1 MKLIKSIYRFLSPK
15 HQTIF
20 LDYKVDFKPRYGHGN
35 GPAHKGLND
44 IVSSLDSNYSSLID
58 DVISFKSEIQSI
70 EKSGRNVSDSLSPK
84 WNNDFLPGLDIAV
97 LYTLIAKFKPEQYI
111 EVGSGNSTKV
121 VGLAKRNKGLNTK
134 IISVDPQPRAEID
147 ELSDEIH
154 RVPAENLKA
163 FSIVER
169 LNPGDILFIDNS
181 HRCLPNSDA
190 TVFFLE
196 VLPKLKKGVIVHIHD
211 VYLPFDYP
219 QFMCD
224 RAYSEQYMLAMAI
237 LSNPKRY
244 KTLMPNYYV
253 SQNNSLADR
262 LNSLWDHSNLTGVEK
277 HGGSY
282 WLEIGE

>member
-1 MKLIKSIYRFLSPK
+1 MELIKNIYRFFSSK
-15 HQTIF
+15 HQTVF
-20 LDYKVDFKPRYGHGN
+20 LDYKVDFKPRYGHGE
-35 GPAHKGLND
+35 GPAHEGLNK
-44 IVSSLDSNYSSLID
+44 IISSMDVNYSG
-58 DVISFKSEIQSI
+58 VINDILSVKDEIQKI
-70 EKSGRNVSDSLSPK
+70 QKSDSKNVEAVLPQ

-97 LYTLIAKFKPEQYI
+97 LYTLISKLKPNKYI

-121 VGLAKRNKGLNTK
+121 VALAKKNHKLSTQ
-134 IISVDPQPRAEID
+134 IISIDPQPRAEID
-147 ELSDEIH
+147 SLSNEVH
-154 RVPAENLKA
+154 RLPAENLKS
-163 FSIVER
+163 FSIVDSLEA
-169 LNPGDILFIDNS
+169 GDVLFIDNS

-244 KTLMPNYYV
+244 KTIMPNYYV
-253 SQNNSLADR
+253 SETKSLSDQ
-262 LNSLWDHSNLTGVEK
+262 LNPLWQHENLQGVER